1 MESGVLVVRLLR
13 SCFVPRYTRRLNDV
27 SLNKKHL
34 AVFVYGSTYG
44 RRLAIP
50 VSRQASS
57 VKLPAQ
63 SCCASSANH
72 LSFSSF
78 VALLFFFSSVLL
90 SIRGCLQSHI
100 TAWYTYMHTSAY
112 RYTYAHIHLSRVV
125 TYGDRYR
132 VPLICHEV
140 KRLLLFVSFPLFIF
154 LSFPFLCN
162 FSLRSSSSAIYL
174 RFLFLSVSWPF
185 PLRSLALFY
194 RGDDLPTRHSRNN

>member
-13 SCFVPRYTRRLNDV
+13 LCFVPRYTRGLNDV

-72 LSFSSF
+72 PSFSSF

-100 TAWYTYMHTSAY
+100 SAWYTYMHTSAY
-112 RYTYAHIHLSRVV
+112 LYICTHSAIRSRDLWWSIQSAAHLPRGETTTIL
-125 TYGDRYR
+125 
-132 VPLICHEV
+132 
-140 KRLLLFVSFPLFIF
+140 RLVSSLY
-154 LSFPFLCN
+154 FPF
-162 FSLRSSSSAIYL
+162 FSL
-174 RFLFLSVSWPF
+174 
-185 PLRSLALFY
+185 PL
-194 RGDDLPTRHSRNN
+194 

>member
-1 MESGVLVVRLLR
+1 MSYWKGSTFYCHKRGSPTRKGEWNRESWSYDYLR

-100 TAWYTYMHTSAY
+100 SAWYTYMHTSAY
-112 RYTYAHIHLSRVV
+112 LYICTHSPISSR
-125 TYGDRYR
+125 
-132 VPLICHEV
+132 
-140 KRLLLFVSFPLFIF
+140 
-154 LSFPFLCN
+154 
-162 FSLRSSSSAIYL
+162 
-174 RFLFLSVSWPF
+174 
-185 PLRSLALFY
+185 
-194 RGDDLPTRHSRNN
+194 DLW